1 MDNVTTTK
9 MFFRKE
15 QWKQFI
21 LDRQASG
28 LTIDKWCEQHGLKR
42 STYFVWLRR
51 IRQEACQTLPD
62 SQAVVPVPFVQIG
75 TEKVSNAAPEPVTLP
90 QPAATSATGIRI
102 QLRGADITIAD
113 GTDPKTIQ
121 ATLHALKE
129 LC

>member
-9 MFFRKE
+9 MSFRKE

-21 LDRQASG
+21 LERQASG
-28 LTIDKWCEQHGLKR
+28 LTVDEWCERHGLSR

-51 IRQEACQTLPD
+51 IRKEACQSFPEPHSSTPI
-62 SQAVVPVPFVQIG
+62 PFVQIG
-75 TEKVSNAAPEPVTLP
+75 TENVPDAVAKPATLP
-90 QPAATSATGIRI
+90 QPAAMPSTGIRI

-113 GTDPKTIQ
+113 GTDSKTIQ
-121 ATLHALKE
+121 ATLLALKE